1 MTSTIIWTIAIVA
14 ILGLLLAL
22 VLYFVAERFKVEE
35 DPRID
40 EVEKVMP
47 VPTAAAAAMRAAV
60 RLRMPLSRRRTWT
73 ASSARWVAT
82 TS

>member
-40 EVEKVMP
+40 EV
-47 VPTAAAAAMRAAV
+47 
-60 RLRMPLSRRRTWT
+60 
-73 ASSARWVAT
+73 
-82 TS
+82 